1 MAKFLA
7 TQFQVTLNGT
17 DLTNSLNAVTLDV
30 SSNEVETTTFGT
42 AATVYKTVVGG
53 ILSGSAKL
61 DFYQDYAAASV
72 DATIWPLVNTLGTLV
87 IKPAGTAVSATNPS
101 YTALVLINSYSPVS
115 GSIGDLSSFSVTWP
129 TSGSVTR
136 ATV

>member
-7 TQFQVTLNGT
+7 TQFQVSLNGV
-17 DLTNSLNAVTLDV
+17 DLTNSLHAVTLDV
-30 SSNEVETTTFGT
+30 SSNEVDTTTFGT
-42 AATVYKTVVGG
+42 TSTVYKTVVGG

-61 DFYQDYAAASV
+61 DFYQDYASASV
-72 DATIWPLVNTLGTLV
+72 DATIWPLVNTVGTLV
-87 IKPAGTAVSATNPS
+87 IKPNGTAVSATNPS
-101 YTALVLINSYSPVS
+101 YTANILINGYTPVS

-136 ATV
+136 ATA

>member
-7 TQFQVTLNGT
+7 TQFQVSLNGT
-17 DLTNSLNAVTLDV
+17 DLTSSLHAVTLDV
-30 SSNEVETTTFGT
+30 SANEVDTTTFGT
-42 AATVYKTVVGG
+42 SSTVYKTVVGG

-61 DFYQDYAAASV
+61 DFYQDYAAGSV
-72 DATIWPLVNTLGTLV
+72 DATIWPLVNTVGTLV
-87 IKPAGTAVSATNPS
+87 IKPAGTTVSATNPS
-101 YTALVLINSYSPVS
+101 YTATVLINAYSPIA

-136 ATV
+136 ATA

>member
-7 TQFQVTLNGT
+7 TQFQVTLNGI
-17 DLTNSLNAVTLDV
+17 DLTSSLHAVTLDV
-30 SSNEVETTTFGT
+30 SSNEVDTTTFGT
-42 AATVYKTVVGG
+42 SATVYKTVVGG
-53 ILSGSAKL
+53 IVSGSAKL
-61 DFYQDYAAASV
+61 DFYQDYATGSV
-72 DATIWPLVNTLGTLV
+72 DATIFPLVNTIGTLV

-101 YTALVLINSYSPVS
+101 YTAQCLINAYSPIS

-136 ATV
+136 ATA

>member
-7 TQFQVTLNGT
+7 TQFQISLNGT
-17 DLTNSLNAVTLDV
+17 DLSNSLHSVTLDV
-30 SSNEVETTTFGT
+30 SSNEVDTTTFGT
-42 AATVYKTVVGG
+42 TSNVYKTVVGG

-61 DFYQDYAAASV
+61 DFYQDYAAGSV
-72 DATIWPLVNTLGTLV
+72 DATIWPLLNTTGTLV
-87 IKPAGTAVSATNPS
+87 IKPNGTAVSATNPS
-101 YTALVLINSYSPVS
+101 YTATVLINNYTPVA

-136 ATV
+136 ATA

>member
-7 TQFQVTLNGT
+7 TQFQVTLNGI
-17 DLTNSLNAVTLDV
+17 DLTSSLHAVTLDV
-30 SSNEVETTTFGT
+30 SANEVDTTTFGT
-42 AATVYKTVVGG
+42 SSTVYKTVVGG
-53 ILSGSAKL
+53 IVSGSAKL
-61 DFYQDYAAASV
+61 DFYQDYASGSV
-72 DATIWPLVNTLGTLV
+72 DATIWPLVNTVGTLV

-101 YTALVLINSYSPVS
+101 YTALCLINAYSPIS

-136 ATV
+136 ATA